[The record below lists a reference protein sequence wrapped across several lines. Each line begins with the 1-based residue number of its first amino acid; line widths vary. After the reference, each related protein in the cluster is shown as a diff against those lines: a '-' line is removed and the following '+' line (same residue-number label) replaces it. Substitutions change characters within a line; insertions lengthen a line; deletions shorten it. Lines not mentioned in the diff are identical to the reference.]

1 LTEKGPKLLSVFDQT
16 LLTNILY
23 AHERIYGRTDGCQYS
38 PFPFIEHSIIHTFY
52 NEYEE
57 RCKPLIE
64 YFKLIPEF
72 HRLSIDDKMRLI
84 RNSFIGLAT
93 LNESILNGCI
103 PQTLPASLKNL
114 YGTTIT
120 NNLIHMIERIR
131 TLRCDPILL
140 KLLIIIWL
148 LSTGMNKYYDDTDMG
163 RIFDDSLAIF
173 AGQSIYVELLWR
185 YLVSRLPSIPD
196 VVKFFNKLV
205 LNLLCLQRGCFGA
218 HRTMYNSENE
228 IHKMKP
234 LIQSMYITSKKIDV
248 MDCDDTNELISIK

>member
-1 LTEKGPKLLSVFDQT
+1 MTEKGPKLLSAFDQT
-16 LLTNILY
+16 LLTNIFY
-23 AHERIYGRTDGCQYS
+23 AYERIYGKTDGCQYS
-38 PFPFIEHSIIHTFY
+38 PFPFTEHSIMHAFY

-84 RNSFIGLAT
+84 RNSFEGLAT
-93 LNESILNGCI
+93 LNEAILNGFI
-103 PQTLPASLKNL
+103 PQTLPVSFKNL
-114 YGTTIT
+114 FGTTIAD
-120 NNLIHMIERIR
+120 NMIHVIGRIR
-131 TLRCDPILL
+131 TFRCDPILL
-140 KLLIIIWL
+140 KLIIIIWL
-148 LSTGMNKYYDDTDMG
+148 LSTGTNKYHDDTDMD